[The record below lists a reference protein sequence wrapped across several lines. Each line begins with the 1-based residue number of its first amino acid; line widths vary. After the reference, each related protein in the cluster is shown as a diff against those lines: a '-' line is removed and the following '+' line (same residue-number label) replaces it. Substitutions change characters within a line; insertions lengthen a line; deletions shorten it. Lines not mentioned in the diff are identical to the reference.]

1 MSSHT
6 EPSFTIGVEEE
17 YLLVDRETRDLVR
30 DMPDSMIEDCEKE
43 MEARGQVSPEF
54 LRSQIEVGTR
64 VCANI
69 SEVREE
75 LGRMRECVRSV
86 AERHGCAPIA
96 ASTHPFARWLDQRHT
111 DKERYDSLGRE
122 LQAAARRMLICGMHV
137 HVGIEDEETRIDLMS
152 QFAYFLPHLL
162 ALSCSSP
169 FWEGE
174 NTGLKS
180 FRLTVFDALPRTG
193 MPENFSSWAEYKR
206 HVEVMIEAGLIED
219 GTKIWWD
226 VRPSARYPTL
236 ETRVMDVCTRIDDAI
251 CIAAINVCLLRML
264 YRLRRRNQRW
274 RTYARMLLMENR
286 WRAMRYSFD
295 EGLLD
300 LGRGAIVPHSEN
312 LGELIELIRDDA
324 DALGCTAEVEHA
336 WQILERGTSAHRQ
349 VAAFER
355 ARAAGA
361 SQREALEA
369 VVDMLIEESR
379 VPGSGR
385 TAVSA

>member
-1 MSSHT
+1 MGYK

-17 YLLVDRETRDLVR
+17 YLLVDRETRDLVT
-30 DMPDSMIEDCEKE
+30 DMPESMIEECEAA

-54 LRSQIEVGTR
+54 LRAQIEVGTK
-64 VCANI
+64 VCESIA
-69 SEVREE
+69 EVRQE
-75 LGRMRECVRSV
+75 LSRMRECVGKV
-86 AERHGCAPIA
+86 ADRHGCAPIA

-122 LQAAARRMLICGMHV
+122 LQATARRLLICGMHV

-193 MPENFSSWAEYKR
+193 MPENFASWAEYSR
-206 HVEVMIEAGLIED
+206 HIEVMVAAGLIED

-236 ETRVMDVCTRIDDAI
+236 ETRVMDVCTNIDDAI
-251 CIAAINVCLLRML
+251 CIAAINVSLLRML
-264 YRLRRRNQRW
+264 FRLRRSNQRW

-300 LGRGAIVPHSEN
+300 LGRGAIVPHEEN
-312 LGELIELIRDDA
+312 LAELIELVREDS

-336 WQILERGTSAHRQ
+336 WKILERGTSAHRQ
-349 VAAFER
+349 VATYER
-355 ARAAGA
+355 AIAAGA
-361 SQREALEA
+361 APREALEA
-369 VVDMLIEESR
+369 VVDMLIQDSR
-379 VPGSGR
+379 VGPS
-385 TAVSA
+385 

>member
-1 MSSHT
+1 MT
-6 EPSFTIGVEEE
+6 YKEPSFTVGVEEE
-17 YLLVDRETRDLVR
+17 YLLVDRETRDLVT
-30 DMPDSMIEDCEKE
+30 DMPESMIEDCEHE

-54 LRSQIEVGTR
+54 LRAQIEVGTK
-64 VCANI
+64 VCGSI
-69 SEVREE
+69 GEVREE
-75 LGRMRECVRSV
+75 LGRMRECVIKV
-86 AERHGCAPIA
+86 ADRHGCAPIA

-122 LQAAARRMLICGMHV
+122 LQATARRLLICGMHV

-193 MPENFSSWAEYKR
+193 MPETFASWAEYER
-206 HVEVMIEAGLIED
+206 HIEVMVEAGLIED

-236 ETRVMDVCTRIDDAI
+236 ETRVMDVCTHIDDAV

-264 YRLRRRNQRW
+264 YRLRRSNQRW

-295 EGLLD
+295 EGLVD
-300 LGRGAIVPHSEN
+300 LGRGAIVPHAEN
-312 LGELIELIRDDA
+312 LGELIELIREDA
-324 DALGCTAEVEHA
+324 EALGCTAEVEHA
-336 WQILERGTSAHRQ
+336 WKILEGGTSAHRQ
-349 VAAFER
+349 LAAYER
-355 ARAAGA
+355 ALAEGA
-361 SQREALEA
+361 SHKEALMA
-369 VVDMLIEESR
+369 VVDMLIEETR
-379 VPGSGR
+379 V
-385 TAVSA
+385 

>member
-1 MSSHT
+1 MSHT

-17 YLLVDRETRDLVR
+17 YLLVDCETRDLVT
-30 DMPDSMIEDCEKE
+30 DMPDSMIEECESE

-54 LRSQIEVGTR
+54 LRAQIEVGTK
-64 VCANI
+64 VCDSIA
-69 SEVREE
+69 EVREE
-75 LGRMRECVRSV
+75 LGRMRECVRTV

-122 LQAAARRMLICGMHV
+122 LQAAARRLLICGMHV

-193 MPENFSSWAEYKR
+193 MPENFASWAEYSR
-206 HVEVMIEAGLIED
+206 HIEVMVDAGLIED

-236 ETRVMDVCTRIDDAI
+236 ETRVMDVCTRIEDAI
-251 CIAAINVCLLRML
+251 CIAAINQCLLRML
-264 YRLRRRNQRW
+264 YRLRRSNQRW

-295 EGLLD
+295 EGLVD
-300 LGRGAIVPHSEN
+300 LGRGEVVPHSEN

-336 WQILERGTSAHRQ
+336 WKILERGTSAHRQ
-349 VAAFER
+349 VATYER
-355 ARAAGA
+355 ALGAGA
-361 SQREALEA
+361 STREALEA

-379 VPGSGR
+379 VGPN
-385 TAVSA
+385 

>member
-1 MSSHT
+1 MGYK

-17 YLLVDRETRDLVR
+17 YLLVDRETRDLVT
-30 DMPDSMIEDCEKE
+30 DMPESMIEECEAA

-54 LRSQIEVGTR
+54 LRAQIEVGTK
-64 VCANI
+64 VCESIA
-69 SEVREE
+69 EVREE
-75 LGRMRECVRSV
+75 LSRMRECVSKV
-86 AERHGCAPIA
+86 ADRHGCAPIA

-111 DKERYDSLGRE
+111 DKERYDNLGRE
-122 LQAAARRMLICGMHV
+122 LQATARRLLICGMHV

-169 FWEGE
+169 FWEGQ

-193 MPENFSSWAEYKR
+193 MPENFASWAEYSR
-206 HVEVMIEAGLIED
+206 HIDVMVAAGLIED

-236 ETRVMDVCTRIDDAI
+236 ETRVMDVCTNIDDAI
-251 CIAAINVCLLRML
+251 CLAAINVSLLRML
-264 YRLRRRNQRW
+264 FRLRRSNQRW

-300 LGRGAIVPHSEN
+300 LGRGAIVPHEEN
-312 LGELIELIRDDA
+312 LGELIELVREDS

-336 WQILERGTSAHRQ
+336 WKILKRGTSAHRQ
-349 VAAFER
+349 VATYER
-355 ARAAGA
+355 AIAAGA
-361 SQREALEA
+361 APREALES
-369 VVDMLIEESR
+369 VVDMLIQDSR
-379 VPGSGR
+379 VGPS
-385 TAVSA
+385 

>member
-1 MSSHT
+1 MT
-6 EPSFTIGVEEE
+6 YKEPSFTIGVEEE
-17 YLLVDRETRDLVR
+17 YLLVNRETRDLVT
-30 DMPDSMIEDCEKE
+30 DMPESMIEDCETE
-43 MEARGQVSPEF
+43 MEATGQVSPEF
-54 LRSQIEVGTR
+54 LRAQIEVGTK
-64 VCANI
+64 VCESIA
-69 SEVREE
+69 EVRTE
-75 LGRMRECVRSV
+75 LARMRSCVSKV

-122 LQAAARRMLICGMHV
+122 LQAAARRLLICGMHV
-137 HVGIEDEETRIDLMS
+137 HVGIEDEETRIDLMG

-193 MPENFSSWAEYKR
+193 MPETFASWADYAR
-206 HVEVMIEAGLIED
+206 HIEVMVDAGLIED

-236 ETRVMDVCTRIDDAI
+236 ETRVMDVCTRIEDAI
-251 CIAAINVCLLRML
+251 CLAAINVCLLRML
-264 YRLRRRNQRW
+264 YRLRRSNQRW

-295 EGLLD
+295 EGLVD

-336 WQILERGTSAHRQ
+336 WTILERGTSAHRQ
-349 VAAFER
+349 VATFER
-355 ARAAGA
+355 ALGAGA

-369 VVDMLIEESR
+369 VVDMLVEESR
-379 VPGSGR
+379 VGPS
-385 TAVSA
+385 

>member
-1 MSSHT
+1 MAHK

-17 YLLVDRETRDLVR
+17 YLLVNRETRDLVT
-30 DMPDSMIEDCEKE
+30 DMPESMIEECESE

-54 LRSQIEVGTR
+54 LRAQIEVGTK
-64 VCANI
+64 VCESIA
-69 SEVREE
+69 EVREE
-75 LGRMRECVRSV
+75 LGRMRECVRTV

-122 LQAAARRMLICGMHV
+122 LQAAARRLLICGMHV

-193 MPENFSSWAEYKR
+193 MPENFSSWAEYAR
-206 HVEVMIEAGLIED
+206 HIDVMVDAGLIED

-236 ETRVMDVCTRIDDAI
+236 ETRVMDVCTRIEDAI
-251 CIAAINVCLLRML
+251 CLAAINVCLLRML
-264 YRLRRRNQRW
+264 YRLRRSNQRW

-295 EGLLD
+295 EGLVD
-300 LGRGAIVPHSEN
+300 LGRGEIVPHAEN

-336 WQILERGTSAHRQ
+336 WKILERGTSAHRQ
-349 VAAFER
+349 VATFER
-355 ARAAGA
+355 ALAAGV
-361 SQREALEA
+361 SPREALVA

-379 VPGSGR
+379 VGPP
-385 TAVSA
+385 

>member
-1 MSSHT
+1 MSLK

-17 YLLVDRETRDLVR
+17 YLLVNRETRDLIA
-30 DMPDSMIEDCEKE
+30 DMPESMIEECEAE

-54 LRSQIEVGTR
+54 LRAQIEVGTK
-64 VCANI
+64 VCESI
-69 SEVREE
+69 GEVRQE
-75 LGRMRECVRSV
+75 LGRMRDCVSRV

-111 DKERYDSLGRE
+111 DKERYDVLGRE
-122 LQAAARRMLICGMHV
+122 LQATARRLLICGMHV
-137 HVGIEDEETRIDLMS
+137 HVGIEDEEVRIDLMS

-193 MPENFSSWAEYKR
+193 MPETFSSWAEYSR
-206 HVEVMIEAGLIED
+206 HVELMVNAGLIED

-236 ETRVMDVCTRIDDAI
+236 ETRVMDVCTRVEDAV
-251 CIAAINVCLLRML
+251 CVAAINVCVLRML
-264 YRLRRRNQRW
+264 YRLRRSNQRW

-295 EGLLD
+295 EGLVD
-300 LGRGAIVPHSEN
+300 LGRGTIVPHSEN
-312 LGELIELIRDDA
+312 LSDLIELIREDA
-324 DALGCTAEVEHA
+324 EAMGCVAEVEHA
-336 WQILERGTSAHRQ
+336 WTILERGTSAHRQ
-349 VAAFER
+349 VAAYER
-355 ARAAGA
+355 ALAGGA
-361 SQREALEA
+361 SQRDALKA
-369 VVDMLIEESR
+369 VVDLLIEESR
-379 VPGSGR
+379 VGP
-385 TAVSA
+385 T

>member
-1 MSSHT
+1 MSLK
-6 EPSFTIGVEEE
+6 EPSFTVGVEEE
-17 YLLVDRETRDLVR
+17 YLLVDSETRDLVT
-30 DMPDSMIEDCEKE
+30 DMPESMIEDCEAE

-54 LRSQIEVGTR
+54 LRAQIEVGTK
-64 VCANI
+64 VCESIA
-69 SEVREE
+69 EARQE
-75 LGRMRECVRSV
+75 LGHMRECVRGV

-96 ASTHPFARWLDQRHT
+96 SSTHPFARWADQRHT

-137 HVGIEDEETRIDLMS
+137 HIGIEDQETRIDLMS

-193 MPENFSSWAEYKR
+193 MPETFSSWAEYAR
-206 HVEVMIEAGLIED
+206 HIEVMVDAGLIED

-236 ETRVMDVCTRIDDAI
+236 ETRVMDVCTRIEDAI
-251 CIAAINVCLLRML
+251 CIAAINQCLLRML
-264 YRLRRRNQRW
+264 YRLRRSNQRW

-295 EGLLD
+295 EGLVD
-300 LGRGAIVPHSEN
+300 LGRGEVVPHTEN
-312 LGELIELIRDDA
+312 LGELIELIRDDS

-336 WQILERGTSAHRQ
+336 WKILERGTSAHRQ
-349 VAAFER
+349 VATYER
-355 ARAAGA
+355 AVAAGA

-379 VPGSGR
+379 VGPS
-385 TAVSA
+385 

>member
-1 MSSHT
+1 MSHT

-17 YLLVDRETRDLVR
+17 YLLVDCETRDLVT
-30 DMPDSMIEDCEKE
+30 DMPDSMIEECESE

-54 LRSQIEVGTR
+54 LRAQIEVGTK
-64 VCANI
+64 VCENI
-69 SEVREE
+69 AEVREE
-75 LGRMRECVRSV
+75 LGRMRECVRAV

-122 LQAAARRMLICGMHV
+122 LQAAARRLLICGMHV

-193 MPENFSSWAEYKR
+193 MPENFASWAEYSR
-206 HVEVMIEAGLIED
+206 HIEVMVDAGLIED

-236 ETRVMDVCTRIDDAI
+236 ETRVMDVCTRIEDAI
-251 CIAAINVCLLRML
+251 CIAAINQCLLRML
-264 YRLRRRNQRW
+264 YRLRRSNQRW

-295 EGLLD
+295 EGLVD
-300 LGRGAIVPHSEN
+300 LGRGEVVPHSEN

-336 WQILERGTSAHRQ
+336 WKILERGTSAHRQ
-349 VAAFER
+349 VATYER
-355 ARAAGA
+355 ALGAGA
-361 SQREALEA
+361 STREALEA

-379 VPGSGR
+379 VGPN
-385 TAVSA
+385 

>member
-1 MSSHT
+1 MSLK
-6 EPSFTIGVEEE
+6 EPSFTVGVEEE
-17 YLLVDRETRDLVR
+17 YLLVDRATRDLVT
-30 DMPDSMIEDCEKE
+30 DMPESMIEDCEAE
-43 MEARGQVSPEF
+43 MEVEGQVSPEF
-54 LRSQIEVGTR
+54 LRAQIEVGTK
-64 VCANI
+64 VCR
-69 SEVREE
+69 SVTEVRVE
-75 LGRMRECVRSV
+75 LSRLRHCVQTV
-86 AERHGCAPIA
+86 AARHGCAPIA
-96 ASTHPFARWLDQRHT
+96 ASTHPFAHWLDQRHT
-111 DKERYDSLGRE
+111 DRERYDSLGRE
-122 LQAAARRMLICGMHV
+122 LQAAARRLLICGMHV
-137 HVGIEDEETRIDLMS
+137 HVGIEDEEMRIDLMS

-193 MPENFSSWAEYKR
+193 MPETFTSWAEYQR
-206 HVEVMIEAGLIED
+206 HIEVMANAGLIED

-236 ETRVMDVCTRIDDAI
+236 ETRIMDVCTQLDDAV
-251 CIAAINVCLLRML
+251 CVTAINVCLLRML
-264 YRLRRRNQRW
+264 YRLRRANQRW

-300 LGRGAIVPHSEN
+300 LGRGEIVPHGDA

-336 WQILERGTSAHRQ
+336 WTILERGTSAHRQ
-349 VAAFER
+349 VAAYER
-355 ARAAGA
+355 ALGAGA
-361 SQREALEA
+361 SQREALSA
-369 VVDMLIEESR
+369 VVDLLIEESLA
-379 VPGSGR
+379 PSIQDD
-385 TAVSA
+385 AA